1 MDQPKRSRRAGG
13 RAARRAI
20 RSEAPFGAS
29 EVSHNDSF
37 EQWQE
42 EGALD
47 TAQRAH
53 GLWREKLESY
63 VAPALDEGI
72 DQTLLDFMARRREQ
86 LPDEF
91 E

>member
-1 MDQPKRSRRAGG
+1 MAHFET
-13 RAARRAI
+13 A
-20 RSEAPFGAS
+20 FGIS

-42 EGALD
+42 EGGLD
-47 TAQRAH
+47 TAERAH

-63 VAPALDEGI
+63 TAPAMDEAI
-72 DQTLLDFMARRREQ
+72 DQALLDFMARRREQ